1 MEQPTPE
8 PSMTKP
14 SLATRRKELVERC
27 AEQRTSLAY
36 ELKALQP
43 AAVRDSV
50 LAEHPVAGYVVANKK
65 LVLGVLGAGAVAA
78 LLGRKRLG
86 GLAGIAGTVLRSW
99 GTIRGVL
106 GMLGQ
111 ARH

>member
-1 MEQPTPE
+1 MPE
-8 PSMTKP
+8 P

-43 AAVRDSV
+43 ATLRDSVRDSV
-50 LAEHPVAGYVVANKK
+50 LAGHPVASYMVANKK
-65 LVLGVLGAGAVAA
+65 LVLGVLGAGVGVAFI
-78 LLGRKRLG
+78 GRTRLG

-99 GTIRGVL
+99 GTVRGVL
-106 GMLGQ
+106 GRLGQ

>member
-1 MEQPTPE
+1 MN
-8 PSMTKP
+8 KP
-14 SLATRRKELVERC
+14 SLATRRKALVERC

-43 AAVRDSV
+43 AEVRAQV
-50 LAEHPVAGYVVANKK
+50 LAGHPVAGYVVANKK

-78 LLGRKRLG
+78 LIGRKRLG

-99 GTIRGVL
+99 GTVRGVL
-106 GMLGQ
+106 GML
-111 ARH
+111 RP

>member
-1 MEQPTPE
+1 MN
-8 PSMTKP
+8 KP
-14 SLATRRKELVERC
+14 SLEARRKELVERC

-36 ELKALQP
+36 EIKALRPSQVG
-43 AAVRDSV
+43 AEM

-78 LLGRKRLG
+78 LIGRKRLG

-99 GTIRGVL
+99 GTVRGLLV
-106 GMLGQ
+106 MLGSGV
-111 ARH
+111 R